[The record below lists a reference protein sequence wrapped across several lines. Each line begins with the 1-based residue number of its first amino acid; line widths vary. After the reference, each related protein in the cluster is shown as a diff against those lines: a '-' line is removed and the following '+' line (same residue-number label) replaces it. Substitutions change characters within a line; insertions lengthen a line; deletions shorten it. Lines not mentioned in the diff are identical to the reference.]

1 MRVARIAA
9 IVGLAAA
16 IGVAIFAG
24 MVWRATSTE
33 RAESSV
39 AERRFAA
46 QRAEIGPAEPL
57 LKRDES
63 GTLVRRQDA
72 PTAGEIRPRHLRIL
86 AYWSRDSRLVQTE
99 VPFWFFR
106 LKGPALALALRRTG
120 IDLEA
125 LGLTPADLARSGPG
139 LVLDELRP
147 GGDRLLVWLE

>member
-9 IVGLAAA
+9 FVGLAAA

-33 RAESSV
+33 RVESSV

-72 PTAGEIRPRHLRIL
+72 PTAGEHRPRHLLIL

-106 LKGPALALALRRTG
+106 LKPAIEPLLMLCTTRSTQSFST
-120 IDLEA
+120 IDLSHI
-125 LGLTPADLARSGPG
+125 GVS
-139 LVLDELRP
+139 
-147 GGDRLLVWLE
+147 